1 MDRKNMGL
9 PLPWRRSTAQHAI
22 NDDMV
27 AALGRSQA
35 FIEFEPDGTII
46 TANEN
51 FLRMVGYELAEL
63 KGRHHSMLVDAE
75 DAASSH
81 YAAFWADLAA
91 GQYQKSLFRRRGKG
105 GREVWIEA
113 SYNPLTDKTGKVY
126 RIVKVAS
133 DVTERHAA
141 AADAQSQIAA
151 ISRSQAV
158 IEFALDGTILTANEN
173 FCAAMGY
180 RLDEIQ
186 GRHHRMFVRPE
197 EAAGQGY
204 AAFWQRLGAGEFSA
218 GEFLRIGEGGRK
230 VWIQASYNPIFDAS
244 GRPYKIVKYA
254 TDITQRKSAV
264 EALSQSLRL
273 LSEGNL
279 ASRIEGVFPGELEPV
294 RQAFNETVTQL
305 GTIVRQLYQTSSAL
319 RAASAEILE
328 GSDNLAARTSRQAA
342 ANEDI
347 RSAVSEL
354 LAAVAANAERAR
366 AAGANARNVATEA
379 AAAGAVMEKA
389 NSAMADVA
397 ERTSRIAS
405 IIGLIDDIAFQT
417 SLLALNAS
425 VEAARAGEAGK
436 GFAVVAVEVRRL
448 AQSAATASREIKGL
462 IEQSGDAVT
471 RGVSLVASASESL
484 GAMVGSVEANAQ
496 IMADIAQANSEE
508 AAALVQIDSAVGQ
521 MDEMTQHNAALAE
534 ETNAAIGKTDAQ
546 ASRLESLVE
555 TFSLDGAGGPM
566 SRRQPPSGRKGAVT
580 LSVVSAP

>member
-63 KGRHHSMLVDAE
+63 KGRHHSLLVDAE

-81 YAAFWADLAA
+81 YAAFWAELAA

-105 GREVWIEA
+105 GREIWIEA

-180 RLDEIQ
+180 RLDDIQ

-204 AAFWQRLGAGEFSA
+204 AAFWRQLGAGEFSA

-264 EALSQSLRL
+264 EALSQALRL

-279 ASRIEGVFPGELEPV
+279 AARIEGVFPGELEPV

-354 LAAVAANAERAR
+354 LAAVAANAVRAR

-462 IEQSGDAVT
+462 IEQSGEAVT

-555 TFSLDGAGGPM
+555 TFSLDGAGVAVT
-566 SRRQPPSGRKGAVT
+566 RRQGPAGRKGAVA